1 MMKGGKV
8 AATPVLLFLAFVV
21 FVCSLVIA
29 LVWNLHP
36 QFEDDSDGRMD
47 SPKIKIFSDLAFRRE
62 LYCFRL
68 VRLSPLVNV
77 S

>member
-8 AATPVLLFLAFVV
+8 AATPARLFLAFVV

-36 QFEDDSDGRMD
+36 RLEDDCDG
-47 SPKIKIFSDLAFRRE
+47 PLGPLKIKIFLDLRFRRQHFH
-62 LYCFRL
+62 FRL
-68 VRLSPLVNV
+68 VNSDGE
-77 S
+77 